1 MWRVVMRP
9 WLLRP
14 PVLEIGRSRDF
25 SGVERVI
32 SSNMETELWRR
43 PGVVGLYLRI
53 AIVIPYLSTF
63 LLGACAEDVDGV
75 AALTESHVGAL
86 GGLTDAEAGTGALA
100 LALAVSGVHGVD
112 LHAEDLLDGIF
123 NLGLVGIRCN
133 VERVNVLD
141 RKSTRLNS

>member
-1 MWRVVMRP
+1 MWREG
-9 WLLRP
+9 LRP
-14 PVLEIGRSRDF
+14 RSVGARGVEIGRSRDF

-100 LALAVSGVHGVD
+100 
-112 LHAEDLLDGIF
+112 
-123 NLGLVGIRCN
+123 
-133 VERVNVLD
+133 
-141 RKSTRLNS
+141 

>member
-86 GGLTDAEAGTGALA
+86 GGLTDAEAGTGALV
-100 LALAVSGVHGVD
+100 LAVGAGGIHGGA
-112 LHAEDLLDGIF
+112 LHAEGIA
-123 NLGLVGIRCN
+123 
-133 VERVNVLD
+133 
-141 RKSTRLNS
+141 

>member
-1 MWRVVMRP
+1 
-9 WLLRP
+9 P

-63 LLGACAEDVDGV
+63 LLGACAEDVDGA
-75 AALTESHVGAL
+75 AALPESDVRAL
-86 GGLTDAEAGTGALA
+86 GGLTHAEAGTGAVA

-133 VERVNVLD
+133 VERVNVLVHQTVGLF
-141 RKSTRLNS
+141 RHYW